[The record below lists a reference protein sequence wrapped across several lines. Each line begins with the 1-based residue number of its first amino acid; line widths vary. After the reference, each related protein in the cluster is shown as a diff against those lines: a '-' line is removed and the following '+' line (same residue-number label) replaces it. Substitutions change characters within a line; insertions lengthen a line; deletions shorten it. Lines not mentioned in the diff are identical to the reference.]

1 MVKFPFGV
9 GYVRPNAIVETLPS
23 NDVTPAVDVAQFSVE
38 EDMTALFGTK
48 SMYILLRLY
57 ICLATALSHMK
68 SSIDAVEYDELLNLA
83 SGKDPDA
90 AKYDARCK
98 KVTGASSDMRMFLN
112 IPFLVQ
118 RCADALFHASDESDT
133 IILSHLSQLQLKV
146 RVELLTLFYKTLIA
160 RAHDYSALSLGSRP
174 PSHIIFGKVR
184 RSCLS
189 HPDEIRQ
196 HFLQLFAS
204 RNGTARYCSIDF
216 HGD

>member
-48 SMYILLRLY
+48 SMYILLRLHIY
-57 ICLATALSHMK
+57 LATALSHMK
-68 SSIDAVEYDELLNLA
+68 SSIDAVEYDKLLNLA
-83 SGKDPDA
+83 SGKDPDV

-98 KVTGASSDMRMFLN
+98 KVAGASSEMRVFLN

-146 RVELLTLFYKTLIA
+146 IVESLTLFTTLGLLVLTIFLLF
-160 RAHDYSALSLGSRP
+160 HVGSRP
-174 PSHIIFGKVR
+174 PSHTFFGKVK
-184 RSCLS
+184 RSRPLS
-189 HPDEIRQ
+189 HPDEIQR
-196 HFLQLFAS
+196 HFLQLFALS
-204 RNGTARYCSIDF
+204 RIDFSIDF
-216 HGD
+216 YGD